1 MKTKLGILCVILGV
15 LLMAGALHLH
25 LRNEQEQNQA
35 AESANVIMPQLVEAI
50 HQRVEEQST
59 SKEPTDRLELPEGMV
74 VPVSAPMEKE
84 MPVVEIDGYGY
95 VGFVGLPTLEQEL
108 PVMADWSYPQLKM
121 SPCRFTGSTV
131 DDNLVVM
138 AHNYSYHFGSLKDL
152 RVGDTVTFT
161 DMDAQTIYYEVVALD
176 VLGPYDVEEMTS
188 GEYDLTLFTCNYSG
202 KARVTVR
209 CDRMEKG

>member
-1 MKTKLGILCVILGV
+1 
-15 LLMAGALHLH
+15 MAGALALH
-25 LRNEQEQNQA
+25 LRNEQEQNLA
-35 AESANVIMPQLVEAI
+35 AEASHTVMPQIVEVMQERAQPQI
-50 HQRVEEQST
+50 QPQKLTELSEQAPVLPT
-59 SKEPTDRLELPEGMV
+59 EPEK
-74 VPVSAPMEKE
+74 KE

-95 VGFVGLPTLEQEL
+95 VGFIGLPTLEQEL
-108 PVMADWSYPQLKM
+108 PVMADWSYPQLKL

-131 DDNLVVM
+131 TEDLVIL

-161 DMDAQTIYYEVVALD
+161 DMDAKTYYYEVVALD

-188 GEYDLTLFTCNYSG
+188 GEFDLTLFTCNYTG

-209 CDRMEKG
+209 CDRVEE

>member
-15 LLMAGALHLH
+15 LLMAGALHLY

-35 AESANVIMPQLVEAI
+35 AESASVIMPQIVEAI
-50 HQRVEEQST
+50 HQRAEEQAA
-59 SKEPTDRLELPEGMV
+59 KNVPADPADRPQIQI
-74 VPVSAPMEKE
+74 VPMTESEKKE

-95 VGFVGLPTLEQEL
+95 IGFVGIPTLEQEL
-108 PVMADWSYPQLKM
+108 PVMADWSYPQLKL

-131 DDNLVVM
+131 EDDLVVM

-161 DMDAQTIYYEVVALD
+161 DMDGQTIYYEVMALD

-188 GEYDLTLFTCNYSG
+188 GEFDLTLFTCNYSG

-209 CDRMEKG
+209 CDRVEE

>member
-1 MKTKLGILCVILGV
+1 MKTKAGIVCVILGV
-15 LLMAGALHLH
+15 LLMAGALALH
-25 LRNEQEQNQA
+25 LRNEQEQNLA
-35 AESANVIMPQLVEAI
+35 AEASNTVMPQIVEVMQERAQPQI
-50 HQRVEEQST
+50 QPQKLTEFSEQAPVLPT
-59 SKEPTDRLELPEGMV
+59 EPEK
-74 VPVSAPMEKE
+74 KE

-95 VGFVGLPTLEQEL
+95 VGFIGLPTLEQEL
-108 PVMADWSYPQLKM
+108 PVMADWSYPQLKL

-131 DDNLVVM
+131 TEDLVIL

-161 DMDAQTIYYEVVALD
+161 DMDAKTYYYEVVALD

-188 GEYDLTLFTCNYSG
+188 GEFDLTLFTCNYTG

-209 CDRMEKG
+209 CDRVEE

>member
-1 MKTKLGILCVILGV
+1 MKTKLGILCMILGV

-25 LRNEQEQNQA
+25 LRNEQEQNLA
-35 AESANVIMPQLVEAI
+35 AEASNAVMPQIVEAI
-50 HQRVEEQST
+50 HQRVEEQ
-59 SKEPTDRLELPEGMV
+59 V
-74 VPVSAPMEKE
+74 VPEPFAEALEEVIAPVTEPEKKE
-84 MPVVEIDGYGY
+84 MPVVEIDGYNY
-95 VGFVGLPTLEQEL
+95 VGFVGLPTLQQEL
-108 PVMADWSYPQLKM
+108 PVMADWSYPQLKL

-131 DDNLVVM
+131 DDDLVVM
-138 AHNYSYHFGSLKDL
+138 AHNYTYHFGSLKDL

-188 GEYDLTLFTCNYSG
+188 GEFDLTLFTCNYSG

-209 CDRMEKG
+209 CDRVEK